1 MVNTMYDVAI
11 IGSGPAGMSA
21 AIYATRAGL
30 STVIIEKAFSGGQMS
45 VTPEID
51 NYPGFESISG
61 FDLSMN
67 MSNHAK
73 KLGAEVIRLDVSDI
87 EFSEGHNIIKSS
99 NQDIEAKTIILALGA
114 SHRKLGVDGEDK
126 YQGLGVSYCATCDG
140 NFFRNREVCVVG
152 GGNTALE
159 DALYLSN
166 ICTKVYLI
174 HRRDSFR
181 GFDALM
187 KQISEAENIFPVLD
201 SVVKKINGDER
212 VSSVTVKN
220 VKSGELSDISV
231 SGCFIAVG
239 MLPNTEILKGKVTL
253 TESGH
258 IDAGED
264 TETNLPGIFA
274 AGDIRKKPSYQIITA
289 AADGAVSASR
299 AGAYI
304 AEKRLNKSCS

>member
-1 MVNTMYDVAI
+1 MYDVAI
-11 IGSGPAGMSA
+11 IGEGPAGMTA

-30 STVIIEKAFSGGQMS
+30 STVIIEKAFSGGQMG

-73 KLGAEVIRLDVSDI
+73 KLGAEILKADVTDI
-87 EFSEGHNIIKSS
+87 EFNEGHNIIKTSK
-99 NQDIEAKTIILALGA
+99 QEVEAKTVILALGA
-114 SHRKLGVDGEDK
+114 SHRKLNVAGEDK
-126 YQGLGVSYCATCDG
+126 FSGLGVSYCATCDG

-159 DALYLSN
+159 DALYLSK

-181 GFDALM
+181 GFDALA
-187 KQISEAENIFPVLD
+187 KRISETENIFPVLD
-201 SVVKKINGDER
+201 SVVEKLSGEER
-212 VSSVTVKN
+212 LSSVTVKN
-220 VKSGELSDISV
+220 VKTGDISDIPV
-231 SGCFIAVG
+231 AGCFIAVG
-239 MLPNTEILKGKVTL
+239 MIPNTEILKGKVSL

-258 IDAGED
+258 IDAGEN
-264 TETNLPGIFA
+264 TETNLPGVYA

-289 AADGAVSASR
+289 AADGAVAASR

-304 AEKRLNKSCS
+304 TERG